1 MQYTQR
7 MKEWLLLD
15 EDTKQEL
22 LKIIDEK
29 ELEDRFYK
37 DLQFGTGGL
46 RGIMGAGPNR
56 MNKYT
61 VGKATLGLANYL
73 LENFSGE
80 KRVVIA
86 YDSRN
91 HSSEFAKDVA
101 QVLAAKG
108 ITAYIFTQI
117 MPTPVLSFAVKHLRC
132 TAGIVIT
139 ASHNPKEYNGYKVY
153 DQNGCQLVPKYADQV
168 IAYINRISDV
178 RAVPRL
184 DFEVAKCSGLVQEVG
199 EEVLEAFL
207 AAVRTQSLYSA
218 PSDLKV
224 VYTPLHGTGNVLVR
238 RILSAYDVAVVS
250 AQELPDGNFSTVRS
264 PNPEEKDALTLAI
277 EQARQA
283 QADLVL
289 GTDPDC
295 DRVGIAVRHKDD
307 YVLMSGNQVGALL
320 VDFVLRFKKDTV
332 NEKSTLVKTIVT
344 NDLGAQIGRKHGLQ
358 VVETLTGFK
367 YIGDCINRYEQG
379 GNNKFVIGYEESY
392 GYLVGTHA
400 RDKDAVVASML
411 ICETAAYHKAH
422 GKTLVDALAELY
434 QEYGFYRDALD
445 SFTLKGKDGAQ
456 RIRDIMSAFRT
467 AGSAAFPQV
476 VQVIDYAEG
485 VGDLPKEN
493 VLKFVFE
500 SGSWLAIRPSG
511 TEPKL
516 KVYYSVRGKN
526 EAKAD
531 SDLEAL
537 RDNIRK
543 TLGE

>member
-1 MQYTQR
+1 M
-7 MKEWLLLD
+7 
-15 EDTKQEL
+15 
-22 LKIIDEK
+22 
-29 ELEDRFYK
+29 
-37 DLQFGTGGL
+37 
-46 RGIMGAGPNR
+46 
-56 MNKYT
+56 
-61 VGKATLGLANYL
+61 
-73 LENFSGE
+73 
-80 KRVVIA
+80 
-86 YDSRN
+86 
-91 HSSEFAKDVA
+91 
-101 QVLAAKG
+101 
-108 ITAYIFTQI
+108 
-117 MPTPVLSFAVKHLRC
+117 
-132 TAGIVIT
+132 
-139 ASHNPKEYNGYKVY
+139 
-153 DQNGCQLVPKYADQV
+153 
-168 IAYINRISDV
+168 
-178 RAVPRL
+178 
-184 DFEVAKCSGLVQEVG
+184 
-199 EEVLEAFL
+199 
-207 AAVRTQSLYSA
+207 
-218 PSDLKV
+218 
-224 VYTPLHGTGNVLVR
+224 
-238 RILSAYDVAVVS
+238 
-250 AQELPDGNFSTVRS
+250 
-264 PNPEEKDALTLAI
+264 
-277 EQARQA
+277 
-283 QADLVL
+283 
-289 GTDPDC
+289 
-295 DRVGIAVRHKDD
+295 
-307 YVLMSGNQVGALL
+307 
-320 VDFVLRFKKDTV
+320 
-332 NEKSTLVKTIVT
+332 
-344 NDLGAQIGRKHGLQ
+344 
-358 VVETLTGFK
+358 
-367 YIGDCINRYEQG
+367 
-379 GNNKFVIGYEESY
+379 IGYEESY